1 MVVLA
6 FNPSIQEAKAAE
18 LCEFEASLVYRVS
31 SRTARTSGLVA
42 HACNPSVVEAE
53 AREWQFE
60 VSQGHIICPYDEKN
74 INIIIK
80 YN

>member
-1 MVVLA
+1 MK
-6 FNPSIQEAKAAE
+6 FQGPE
-18 LCEFEASLVYRVS
+18 LDILRTHASQSVRID
-31 SRTARTSGLVA
+31 
-42 HACNPSVVEAE
+42 ACNPSVVEAE